1 MKKLLTLT
9 LLLVA
14 TQIWAA
20 MIIETIQLQNR
31 PSEEVIPLVQPMLA
45 PGASITGTGY
55 KLIIKSTP
63 ENISQIQALIE
74 EIDIN
79 QNQLRVYVSMG
90 KQTNRSE
97 QHGSVSVA
105 THGDIGS
112 VVVGSD
118 ENTADGDLTITDGK
132 TKFNARIYQTETS
145 KNKPA
150 VQVMTVAEGYWAS
163 ISVGQSI
170 PIAARTRNPDGTVT
184 EVIHYQKIMTG
195 YSVMPRT
202 HGNQVTLTIRPIQQ
216 SSTDPRYAT
225 IESTEL
231 ETTVTGKLGEWLYL
245 GGTDQ
250 EENLKSSGITYQTR
264 IRSTDVNQVWVKVE
278 RP

>member
-1 MKKLLTLT
+1 MKRLLTLI
-9 LLLVA
+9 LLLVS

-20 MIIETIQLQNR
+20 MIIETIQLRHR
-31 PSEEVIPLVQPMLA
+31 PSEEIIPLVQPMLT
-45 PGASITGTGY
+45 PGASVTGTGY

-63 ENISQIQALIE
+63 ENINQIQALLE

-132 TKFNARIYQTETS
+132 TKFDTRIYQTETS

-184 EVIHYQKIMTG
+184 EVIRYQNIMTG
-195 YSVMPRT
+195 YRVMPRT
-202 HGNQVTLTIRPIQQ
+202 HGDQVTLTIRPIQQ
-216 SSTDPRYAT
+216 SSVDPRYAT
-225 IESTEL
+225 IDSSEL
-231 ETTVTGKLGEWLYL
+231 ETTVTGKLGEWLFL

-250 EENLKSSGITYQTR
+250 EENLKNAGITYQTR